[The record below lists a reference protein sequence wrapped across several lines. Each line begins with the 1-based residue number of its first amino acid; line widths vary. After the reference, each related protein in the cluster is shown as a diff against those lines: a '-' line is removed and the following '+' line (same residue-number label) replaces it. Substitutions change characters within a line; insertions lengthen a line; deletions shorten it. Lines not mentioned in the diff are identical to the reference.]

1 MHDEEV
7 KFTSKMIRELVE
19 RDIERLFAHWLVG
32 RSENYA
38 VDSATKNIIA
48 IGYWL
53 DEQLSKICNDADRR
67 TQCWKFNR
75 MSRTYD
81 IWETAAE
88 CINEAIEGSV
98 EQNRVG
104 HRRWG

>member
-1 MHDEEV
+1 MKYTPERV
-7 KFTSKMIRELVE
+7 RELVE
-19 RDIERLFAHWLVG
+19 ADIERLFAPWLVG
-32 RSENYA
+32 RPQNYS
-38 VDSATKNIIA
+38 VDPTTKSIIA

-53 DEQLSKICNDADRR
+53 DEELAKICNDADRR
-67 TQCWKFNR
+67 AQCWKFNR

-81 IWETAAE
+81 VWETAAE
-88 CINEAIEGSV
+88 CINEAIEGTV